1 LAVAVLGFNQ
11 TAFVKKVSM
20 KTAALADLPDD
31 EYRAHWLA
39 FHEQTDWAA
48 HKDVTAVRVEF
59 VGPDAL
65 YRRNKG
71 SFMDDIRRDVH
82 CRPYAGH
89 ARRARRTGAW
99 VPEEKVFELSLYPG
113 HDFTHLTSR
122 EPAGVAHILRT
133 WFQNVSVPM
142 HRSAVGKR

>member
-1 LAVAVLGFNQ
+1 
-11 TAFVKKVSM
+11 M
-20 KTAALADLPDD
+20 KGMRPAPIVDLPDD

-39 FHEQTDWAA
+39 FHEQTDWSA
-48 HKDVTAVRVEF
+48 HRDVTSVPIDFA
-59 VGPDAL
+59 GPDAL

-71 SFMDDIRRDVH
+71 SFMDNIDREVH

-99 VPEEKVFELSLYPG
+99 IPEEKVFELSLYPA
-113 HDFTHLTSR
+113 HDFSGIA
-122 EPAGVAHILRT
+122 EPERAGLGHIVRT
-133 WFQNVSVPM
+133 WFQHVSVPV